1 MSAQYHQI
9 PNIFHSNVDPTYP
22 QVFRKVNRR
31 LEYFSRYIRTL
42 IEKLDVKD
50 YKLTWTQI
58 EDFRYSIQR
67 HPKIRIEKPKKKIQV
82 DVSDFDPERPLT
94 IERSQKIL
102 KYLHYDR
109 TKKGIVFTLP
119 DTADI
124 RPDDCL
130 YYGTKTAN
138 FTFVSKGAE
147 EHLQVLSDETGRTYR
162 VLNLVNDGEYFVV
175 DLGSEHQLPKNGKLL
190 LGSVLVKYSERF
202 PAQKQP
208 ALSDKNGSLSV
219 SIKNDIYK
227 TERKIEGTISDTE
240 GFVYQYSRKQERKGS
255 NDIWISVEVSDKEN
269 LASGDDDI
277 NILDIFLS
285 LVSEDMEIWEKPR
298 FEKGNSIK
306 VKKIDPDEQKLLVDR
321 LPNSPDIYP
330 PGNKSQL
337 RKQSDAV
344 ETLKNYP
351 TSDHRNLLKV
361 FESRENAWS
370 IPTPDNNEI
379 KWEFLKSPLGEDLR
393 EGTEEQRRFV
403 EKSLNTPDFA
413 ILEGPPGSGKTTAI
427 TELIY
432 QLIRQRKRIL
442 LCASTHVAIDN
453 VLMKLIDH
461 YSGKQDLEE
470 HGIVPLRIGREESD
484 DPTKK
489 RGGVS
494 EDTLQFMLK
503 RRSSKFEKIFQ
514 NQPWFAAL
522 SEQEKEY
529 YLQEAVIQ
537 SSNLVCG
544 TTIGVLQYPHF
555 QQDKG
560 AESNGKSGKA
570 PKRFIKPEF
579 DYLIIDETS
588 KTTFPEFLVP
598 AVHAKKWILVGDIRQ
613 LAPQVAELHVRMNLE
628 NILENRSLE
637 RALSLF
643 MNLVFNRKGRF
654 PPKYICV
661 EDYPVVENVA
671 EIFDAKY
678 DEESGK
684 KRRTPDT
691 IIISDDIKIEVNNLS
706 VVPSADVCN
715 RALELFRA
723 DLIFIDNRI
732 YSSIAQYLPVNHIL
746 LTKKSESDD
755 SDPLFYRSR
764 HWANFCES
772 INFIPH
778 EFFIGNTTTTD
789 ISEICDIVL
798 SDINQPWSKQIS
810 WRMKRVHELDSNIG
824 CKLDAPTSGYY
835 SASMHAL
842 LPPDK
847 ERHRQILGN
856 IRMISNVAFPSVL
869 SSLQVGVTK
878 YAQKGE
884 DETVMSH
891 GLPEHAKKER
901 HEKLTFQH
909 RMHPDISRV
918 AKEIFYE
925 GKALLDVKNIKSL
938 SDGGFGERDWVD
950 RGPEHWRPGRFLW
963 RDVKKRRDRR
973 SPQNINEDEIIAA
986 LEELDI
992 FIRYLKDTNW
1002 GGRGD
1007 PSKWE
1012 IMIITFYDA
1021 QRAALGD
1028 EIKKR
1033 YEGNHGKKTRFNVG
1047 GVPVYCYNVDKVQ
1060 GREADIAILSMVRN
1074 SRVGFMDCPN
1084 RLNVA
1089 ITRAKFQTVIVGDHE
1104 FFRQKQKNSTE
1115 LRLIAERATLLTS
1128 STRGQSFAGA

>member
-1 MSAQYHQI
+1 MSAQYHQS

-22 QVFRKVNRR
+22 QVFGKVNWE
-31 LEYFSRYIRTL
+31 LEYFSKYIRTL
-42 IEKLDVKD
+42 IDKLDVKD
-50 YKLTWTQI
+50 YRLTWTHI
-58 EDFRYSIQR
+58 EDFRYAIHRCS
-67 HPKIRIEKPKKKIQV
+67 KIHVEKPKKKIQV
-82 DVSDFDPERPLT
+82 NVSDFDPEINLT
-94 IERSQKIL
+94 IERSQKAL
-102 KYLHYDR
+102 KYLRYDR
-109 TKKGIVFTLP
+109 TKNGIILTLP
-119 DTADI
+119 DSTDVQS
-124 RPDDCL
+124 DDSL
-130 YYGTKTAN
+130 YYGTKKAD
-138 FTFVSKGAE
+138 FSFISKGA
-147 EHLQVLSDETGRTYR
+147 DEDLRGLTDGAGKTYR
-162 VLNLVNDGEYFVV
+162 VLSLVSDGEYLII
-175 DLGSEHQLPKNGKLL
+175 DLASDHQLPKNSKLY
-190 LGSVLVKYSERF
+190 LGEVLVNYSEQH
-202 PAQKQP
+202 PVQKQQV
-208 ALSDKNGSLSV
+208 LSDKNGILSV
-219 SIKNDIYK
+219 TIKNDIC
-227 TERKIEGTISDTE
+227 TAERKIEGTVSDSE
-240 GFVYQYSRKQERKGS
+240 GFVYHCSRKEERKGTS
-255 NDIWISVEVSDKEN
+255 DIWISVEVPDKAS
-269 LASGDDDI
+269 LASGDDDV
-277 NILDIFLS
+277 NIIDIFFS

-298 FEKGNSIK
+298 FEKGSSIK
-306 VKKIDPDEQKLLVDR
+306 VKKIYSDEQKILVDR
-321 LPNSPDIYP
+321 LPNTPVIYP
-330 PGNKSQL
+330 SGNKSQL
-337 RKQSDAV
+337 FKQSFAV

-351 TSDHRNLLKV
+351 TSEHRNLLKV
-361 FESRENAWS
+361 FENRQNAWAT
-370 IPTPDNNEI
+370 PTPEGNEI
-379 KWEFLKSPLGEDLR
+379 KWEFLKSPPGEEIR

-432 QLIRQRKRIL
+432 QLIRRKKRIL

-461 YSGKQDLEE
+461 YAGQQGLEE

-489 RGGVS
+489 RGGIS

-503 RRSSKFEKIFQ
+503 KRGTKFEKIFQ
-514 NQPWFAAL
+514 NLPWFIAL
-522 SEQEKEY
+522 SDREKEHY
-529 YLQEAVIQ
+529 IQEAAIH

-560 AESNGKSGKA
+560 TDSEGKSGKTQ
-570 PKRFIKPEF
+570 KRFIKPEF

-598 AVHAKKWILVGDIRQ
+598 AVHAKKWVLVGDIRQ

-661 EDYPVVENVA
+661 EDNTVIQNVA

-678 DEESGK
+678 EEELGK
-684 KRRTPDT
+684 KRRIPDT
-691 IIISDDIKIEVNNLS
+691 IIISDNIKSTADNLLIIPS
-706 VVPSADVCN
+706 VDVCN
-715 RALELFRA
+715 RAIELFCA
-723 DLIFIDNRI
+723 DLIFIDSRI
-732 YSSIAQYLPVNHIL
+732 YSSVGQYLPANHIL
-746 LTKKSESDD
+746 LTKD
-755 SDPLFYRSR
+755 SSNEDQDPLLYRSR

-772 INFIPH
+772 IHFTPH
-778 EFFIGNTTTTD
+778 EFGKGNTLTIDLLEIRDSTL
-789 ISEICDIVL
+789 SEI
-798 SDINQPWSKQIS
+798 NEPWSKQIS

-824 CKLDAPTSGYY
+824 CKQDKPSSDYY

-847 ERHRQILGN
+847 ETHRKILGN
-856 IRMISNVAFPSVL
+856 IRRISNVAFPSVL
-869 SSLQVGVTK
+869 ISLQEGVKK
-878 YAQKGE
+878 YVQKGE

-918 AKEIFYE
+918 AKEIFYD
-925 GKALLDVKNIKSL
+925 GKALLDVKNIISL
-938 SDGGFGERDWVD
+938 SEGGYGERDWEG
-950 RGPEHWRPGRFLW
+950 RGPEHWKAGRFLW
-963 RDVKKRRDRR
+963 RDIKKGRDRR
-973 SPQNINEDEIIAA
+973 SPQNVNEDEINAA
-986 LEELDI
+986 LEELEI
-992 FIRYLKDTNW
+992 FIRYLKDTDW

-1021 QRAALGD
+1021 QRAAIGQ
-1028 EIKKR
+1028 EIRRR
-1033 YEGNHGKKTRFNVG
+1033 YTDNRGITRFNIE

-1060 GREADIAILSMVRN
+1060 GREADVAILSMVRN
-1074 SRVGFMDCPN
+1074 SKVGFMDCPN

-1089 ITRAKFQTVIVGDHE
+1089 ITRAKFQTVILGDHE
-1104 FFRQKQKNSTE
+1104 FFRLKQHNSIE
-1115 LRLIAERATLLTS
+1115 LKMIAERAILLKP
-1128 STRGQSFAGA
+1128 STRIQSSAGA